1 MKEKRNTEE
10 NKSYHN
16 TTGKTAL
23 IDSVSK
29 TELLSNALGT
39 IQPRWTFFLL
49 YFFKKKLVLHHILG
63 LAFSNRR
70 DTFNSYS
77 YKNNSFWQQIRMID
91 RYG

>member
-49 YFFKKKLVLHHILG
+49 YFF
-63 LAFSNRR
+63 
-70 DTFNSYS
+70 
-77 YKNNSFWQQIRMID
+77 
-91 RYG
+91 